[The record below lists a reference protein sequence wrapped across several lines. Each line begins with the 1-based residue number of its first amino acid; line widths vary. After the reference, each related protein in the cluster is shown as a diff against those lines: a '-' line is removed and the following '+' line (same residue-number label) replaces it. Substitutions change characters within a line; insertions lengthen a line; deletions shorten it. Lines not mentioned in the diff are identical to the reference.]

1 MRTFLAIAATGLA
14 LLAAAC
20 GSSGTSSESSSAAGG
35 GGSSAA
41 NACAK
46 DSLQTLQPG
55 KLTISTDNP
64 AYTPYFAG
72 GPGHD
77 WKGEFNNDPYADKG
91 FEDAVAYAVADRLGF
106 TADEV
111 TWAATPFNQSFKPG
125 PKNFDY
131 YLAQVSITPQRQQSV
146 DLSDPYYAATQAVVA
161 LKGKPIT
168 KATSLAD
175 LKSYKL
181 GVEIG
186 TTSADAISSV
196 IAPDTEPNVYNRTRD
211 ATQALDN
218 GQIDGLVVDFP
229 TAYYIAFVDPG
240 GGTVVGQFSG
250 TGGEDQWALVLDKD
264 SPLTP
269 CVNQAIA
276 SLKSDGT
283 LAAIEKKWLSDIVGA
298 PVLH

>member
-72 GPGHD
+72 GPGHE

-111 TWAATPFNQSFKPG
+111 TWTVTPFNQSFKPG

-131 YLAQVSITPQRQQSV
+131 YLAQVSITPQRQQEV
-146 DLSDPYYAATQAVVA
+146 DLSDPYYAATQAVVG
-161 LKGKPIT
+161 LKGSPIT
-168 KATSLAD
+168 KAKSLAD

-186 TTSADAISSV
+186 TTSADAITSV
-196 IAPDTEPNVYNRTRD
+196 IDPDTKPNYYNRTRD
-211 ATQALDN
+211 ATQALNN

-250 TGGEDQWALVLDKD
+250 TGGEDQWGLVLDKD